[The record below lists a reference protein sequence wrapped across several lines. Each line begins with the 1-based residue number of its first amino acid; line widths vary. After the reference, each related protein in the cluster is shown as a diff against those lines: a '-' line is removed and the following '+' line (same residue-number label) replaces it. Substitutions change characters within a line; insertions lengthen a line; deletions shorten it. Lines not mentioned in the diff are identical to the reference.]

1 MATATPDT
9 TGRDDPLAV
18 AVWRDDGEPDTKS
31 ERYLARRLAA
41 ATADFKGVALTT
53 FVLAAGVAA
62 MLWLAC
68 GVVTEHWMVPG
79 GLPRWARWAWLAVGL
94 AALVAATI
102 RWIVPLLRYRVNLV
116 YAARAIERD
125 NPDLHNDLVNAVLV
139 KARPDAAP
147 PRVARSIERRAAK
160 RLAEVPAEGVID
172 RTAAVRLAY
181 ALAALVTLAC
191 VYELAAPKSLMMTA
205 ARLAAPW
212 SSLAAPARVRI
223 DPPRLAWR
231 MPGEEP
237 PPGGGAD
244 EARSVY
250 VSGGTATLV
259 RGRQLVVAAAIRGLR
274 RGERALLLVTPLR
287 EDGGVDAGAAPWQA
301 EMTPNATAGGH
312 VATLPDQARG
322 LDRSLE
328 LVIAAGDA
336 RSERLRVAVVDE
348 PALLVRRVTYEYPAY
363 TRLPAETVAWQGDL
377 RAVEGTKVTLEAESN
392 QPLEAAWID
401 LDCEGKRDVRLRV
414 GASDLARATGG
425 LVLRL
430 NRDRSGPEHASYRL
444 LFQPRGAT
452 AAHREQVIAEKM
464 EHRIEVQADLAPEV
478 AIESPTEATLQ
489 VPPGAVV
496 PIGVRAVDPDFGL
509 ARVGIEA
516 RLQGGATAPETV
528 IFRGDHQGPWRGVG
542 RLDLGKLAAGP
553 GSVVEYR
560 AVAADNRPETPNAAR
575 TEWKTLHID
584 ASAPPPP
591 QPPAAPN
598 KQSGDRQ
605 DGAGGSGEPQAG
617 QGGGEK
623 GAAGE
628 KQAGGGE
635 GGAGSQADGGKGERG
650 EKGGKGSDGGKSGA
664 SDPQSGGREGNES
677 QKGNAANDAGSGAKP
692 KQDPNQG
699 DGEQGE
705 PQQGGQQGAADGSQS
720 KDGSQGRAGNQ
731 PGSQQRPGA
740 QDGAGN
746 QQNGGGGQGGANAG
760 AQAGGQQQ
768 GGKQAGG
775 TAGTQGERKPSGDTS
790 GDGAGNQ
797 AGKGSQ
803 AGGRE
808 GQAGT
813 QGGGTGAGKQ
823 AGKSPPQNTVAADG
837 TNDGEAMERILE
849 HRNRDQG
856 GDASQDG
863 GGAGQ
868 QRPSQLG
875 EQSGQP
881 GQPGQ
886 KGAGQGQQSGQPS
899 PQGGSQPG
907 QGGEAGAAG
916 EQSAGSGGQ
925 QGQGEGR
932 EGQAQQGQ
940 GQQGQGEGREGQGQQ
955 GQGEGREGQAQ
966 QGQGQQGQGQQGQ
979 GQQGQGQQ
987 GQGQQGQGQ
996 QGQGQQGQ
1004 GQQGQGQ
1011 QGQGQQG
1018 QGQQGQGQ
1026 QGQGQ
1031 QGQGQQGQGQQGQG
1045 EGREGQAQ
1053 QGQGQQ
1059 GQGQQGQGQQGQGQQ
1074 GQGQQGQGQQG
1085 QGQQGQG
1092 QQGQGEGREGQAQ
1105 QGAGQQGEAAGAAGE
1120 ESVQPGAGQA
1130 APGSQVGQG
1139 GQAAGGQGGGGAAG
1153 ANRVDRETEWGEQD
1167 LANARNAADLAVEHL
1182 RDSIAAGRTD
1192 VLDSIGWTP
1201 EQARAFLDRWEAMK
1215 RMAGSPDPRRRGE
1228 FEKTL
1233 RSLGLRPG
1241 GARSSRD
1248 VPADVKGGQAE
1259 GRRSR
1264 PPAGYREQLK
1274 AYLQGTGGE

>member
-9 TGRDDPLAV
+9 TDRDDPLAV
-18 AVWRDDGEPDTKS
+18 AVWRDDGEPDSKS

-41 ATADFKGVALTT
+41 AIADYKGVALTT
-53 FVLAAGVAA
+53 FVLAACVAA
-62 MLWLAC
+62 MLWLAS
-68 GVVTEHWMVPG
+68 GVVIEHWIVPG
-79 GLPRWARWAWLAVGL
+79 GLPRWARWAWLATGL
-94 AALVAATI
+94 AALVAAMI
-102 RWIVPLLRYRVNLV
+102 RWIVPLVRYRVNLV

-125 NPDLHNDLVNAVLV
+125 NPDLHNDIVNAVLV
-139 KARPDAAP
+139 QARPDAAA

-160 RLAEVPAEGVID
+160 QLAEVPAEGVID
-172 RTAAVRLAY
+172 RTVAVRLAY
-181 ALAALVTLAC
+181 ALAALVALAC

-205 ARLAAPW
+205 ARLVAPW
-212 SSLAAPARVRI
+212 TTIAAPARVRI
-223 DPPRLAWR
+223 DVPRLAWR

-237 PPGGGAD
+237 PPGGMED
-244 EARSVY
+244 ESRSVH
-250 VSGGTATLV
+250 VAGGAATVV
-259 RGRQLVVAAAIRGLR
+259 RGRQLVVAAGIHGLR
-274 RGERALLLVTPLR
+274 RDERPVLLVTPLR
-287 EDGGVDAGAAPWQA
+287 EDGGVDAAAAPWQA
-301 EMTPNATAGGH
+301 EMTKGGDGAH
-312 VATLPDQARG
+312 VAVLPDHARG

-328 LVIAAGDA
+328 FVIAAGDA
-336 RSERLRVAVVDE
+336 RGERLRVAVVDE
-348 PALLVRRVTYEYPAY
+348 PSLLISKVTYDFPDY
-363 TRLPAETVAWQGDL
+363 TKLADETAAWQGDL

-401 LDCEGKRDVRLRV
+401 LDCEGKRDIRLRV

-430 NRDRSGPEHASYRL
+430 NRDRNGPEHASYRL
-444 LFQPRGAT
+444 LFQPRGVT
-452 AAHREQVIAEKM
+452 AAHREQVITEKM

-478 AIESPTEATLQ
+478 TIESPAEAALR

-516 RLQGGATAPETV
+516 RLQGAAAAPETV
-528 IFRGDHQGPWRGVG
+528 IFRGDQQGPWRGVG
-542 RLDLGKLAAGP
+542 RLDLGKLGAGP
-553 GSVVEYR
+553 GAVVEYR
-560 AVAADNRPETPNAAR
+560 AVAVDNRPEMPNEAR
-575 TEWKTLHID
+575 TEWKTLRID

-591 QPPAAPN
+591 QPQGATN
-598 KQSGDRQ
+598 GQSGDQSGDGQ
-605 DGAGGSGEPQAG
+605 DGNEGRMDPEAG

-623 GAAGE
+623 GDGE
-628 KQAGGGE
+628 NQDGGGQS
-635 GGAGSQADGGKGERG
+635 GDAPQADGGKGDRG
-650 EKGGKGSDGGKSGA
+650 EDGGQGSDDGKSGA
-664 SDPQSGGREGNES
+664 SESQPGGREGSES
-677 QKGNAANDAGSGAKP
+677 QKGDASANDAGAGAKP
-692 KQDPNQG
+692 KQEPNQG

-705 PQQGGQQGAADGSQS
+705 PQQGDQQGAADGSQS
-720 KDGSQGRAGNQ
+720 KDGEQGRAGNQ
-731 PGSQQRPGA
+731 AGSQQRPGS

-746 QQNGGGGQGGANAG
+746 QQNGAGGQGGANAG
-760 AQAGGQQQ
+760 EQPGGRQP

-775 TAGTQGERKPSGDTS
+775 TAGSQGERNPGGDAN

-797 AGKGSQ
+797 SGKGSQ

-813 QGGGTGAGKQ
+813 QGGGAGAGKQ
-823 AGKSPPQNTVAADG
+823 AGKAPPQNTVAADG

-849 HRNRDQG
+849 HRRQEQG
-856 GDASQDG
+856 DGGSQSKDGTGSQQRGASQPG
-863 GGAGQ
+863 E
-868 QRPSQLG
+868 PS
-875 EQSGQP
+875 EQP

-886 KGAGQGQQSGQPS
+886 QGAGQGQQSGQPS

-907 QGGEAGAAG
+907 QGGETGAEG
-916 EQSAGSGGQ
+916 EQSSGPGGQQGQGQQGQGQQGQGQQGQGQ

-932 EGQAQQGQ
+932 EGAGQQGA

-955 GQGEGREGQAQ
+955 GA
-966 QGQGQQGQGQQGQ
+966 GQQGQGQQGQ

-1011 QGQGQQG
+1011 QGA
-1018 QGQQGQGQ
+1018 
-1026 QGQGQ
+1026 GQ

-1045 EGREGQAQ
+1045 EGREGA
-1053 QGQGQQ
+1053 GQQ
-1059 GQGQQGQGQQGQGQQ
+1059 GQGK
-1074 GQGQQGQGQQG
+1074 
-1085 QGQQGQG
+1085 
-1092 QQGQGEGREGQAQ
+1092 GREGQGQ
-1105 QGAGQQGEAAGAAGE
+1105 QGAGQQGAGQQGAGQQGAGQQGDGAGAAGQE
-1120 ESVQPGAGQA
+1120 PSQPGAGQA

-1153 ANRVDRETEWGEQD
+1153 ANRVDREVEWGEQD

-1182 RDSIAAGRTD
+1182 RESVAAGRTD
-1192 VLDSIGWTP
+1192 VLDSLGWTP
-1201 EQARAFLDRWEAMK
+1201 EQARAFLNRWEAMK
-1215 RMAGSPDPRRRGE
+1215 RMAGSPDVRQRGE

-1241 GARSSRD
+1241 GVRSSRD
-1248 VPADVKGGQAE
+1248 VPTDVKGGQAE

-1264 PPAGYREQLK
+1264 PPSGYREQLK

>member
-94 AALVAATI
+94 VAFVAATI

-139 KARPDAAP
+139 KARPDAAA

-172 RTAAVRLAY
+172 RTTAVRLAY

-212 SSLAAPARVRI
+212 STLAAPARVRI
-223 DPPRLAWR
+223 DAPRLAWR
-231 MPGEEP
+231 MPGEERLQ
-237 PPGGGAD
+237 GGAAD
-244 EARSVY
+244 ESRSVH

-274 RGERALLLVTPLR
+274 RDERPLLLVTPLR

-348 PALLVRRVTYEYPAY
+348 PALLVRKVTYEYPAY

-452 AAHREQVIAEKM
+452 AAHREQMIAEKM

-478 AIESPTEATLQ
+478 AIESPAEATLQ

-516 RLQGGATAPETV
+516 RLQGGAAAPETV
-528 IFRGDHQGPWRGVG
+528 IFRGDQQGPWRGVG

-560 AVAADNRPETPNAAR
+560 AVAADNRPETPNEAR
-575 TEWKTLHID
+575 SEWKTLHID

-591 QPPAAPN
+591 QPQNATS
-598 KQSGDRQ
+598 KQPGDRQ
-605 DGAGGSGEPQAG
+605 DGAGGSGESQAG
-617 QGGGEK
+617 QGGGDK
-623 GAAGE
+623 GAGA
-628 KQAGGGE
+628 KQDGGGE
-635 GGAGSQADGGKGERG
+635 GGDGSQADGGKGERN

-664 SDPQSGGREGNES
+664 SESQPGGREGSES
-677 QKGNAANDAGSGAKP
+677 QKGNAAGDAGSGAKP
-692 KQDPNQG
+692 KQEPNQG
-699 DGEQGE
+699 AGEQGE

-731 PGSQQRPGA
+731 AGSQQRPGA
-740 QDGAGN
+740 QDGAGD
-746 QQNGGGGQGGANAG
+746 QQNGAGGQGGANAG

-775 TAGTQGERKPSGDTS
+775 TAGAQGERKSGGVAD

-803 AGGRE
+803 ASGRGE
-808 GQAGT
+808 QAGA
-813 QGGGTGAGKQ
+813 QGGGAGAGKQ
-823 AGKSPPQNTVAADG
+823 TGKSPPQNTVAADG

-849 HRNRDQG
+849 HRNREQA

-863 GGAGQ
+863 GGAGRQ
-868 QRPSQLG
+868 QRASQSG

-899 PQGGSQPG
+899 PQSGSQPG
-907 QGGEAGAAG
+907 QGGEAGDEG
-916 EQSAGSGGQ
+916 EQSSGP
-925 QGQGEGR
+925 
-932 EGQAQQGQ
+932 A
-940 GQQGQGEGREGQGQQ
+940 GQQGQGEGREGQG
-955 GQGEGREGQAQ
+955 Q

-1045 EGREGQAQ
+1045 EGREGQ
-1053 QGQGQQ
+1053 
-1059 GQGQQGQGQQGQGQQ
+1059 
-1074 GQGQQGQGQQG
+1074 
-1085 QGQQGQG
+1085 GQQGQG
-1092 QQGQGEGREGQAQ
+1092 QQGQGEGREGQGQ
-1105 QGAGQQGEAAGAAGE
+1105 QGAGQQKGAGEQGEGAGAAGQE
-1120 ESVQPGAGQA
+1120 PGQPGVGQA

-1153 ANRVDRETEWGEQD
+1153 ADRVDREVEWGEQD

-1182 RDSIAAGRTD
+1182 RDSLANGRTD
-1192 VLDSIGWTP
+1192 VLDSLGWTP

-1241 GARSSRD
+1241 GVRNSRD

>member
-94 AALVAATI
+94 VAFVAATI

-139 KARPDAAP
+139 KARPDAAA

-172 RTAAVRLAY
+172 RTTAVRLAY

-212 SSLAAPARVRI
+212 STLAAPARVRI
-223 DPPRLAWR
+223 DAPRLAWR
-231 MPGEEP
+231 MPGEERLQ
-237 PPGGGAD
+237 GGAAD
-244 EARSVY
+244 ESRSVH

-274 RGERALLLVTPLR
+274 RDERPLLLVTPLR

-348 PALLVRRVTYEYPAY
+348 PALLVRKVTYEYPAY

-452 AAHREQVIAEKM
+452 AAHREQMIAEKM

-478 AIESPTEATLQ
+478 AIESPAEATLQ

-516 RLQGGATAPETV
+516 RLQGGAAAPETV
-528 IFRGDHQGPWRGVG
+528 IFRGDQQGPWRGVG

-560 AVAADNRPETPNAAR
+560 AVAADNRPETPNEAR
-575 TEWKTLHID
+575 SEWKTLHID

-591 QPPAAPN
+591 QPQNATS
-598 KQSGDRQ
+598 KQPGDRQ
-605 DGAGGSGEPQAG
+605 DGAGGSGESQAG
-617 QGGGEK
+617 QGGGDK
-623 GAAGE
+623 GAGA
-628 KQAGGGE
+628 KQDGGGE
-635 GGAGSQADGGKGERG
+635 GGDGSQADGGKGERN

-664 SDPQSGGREGNES
+664 SESQPGGREGSES
-677 QKGNAANDAGSGAKP
+677 QKGNAAGDAGSGAKP
-692 KQDPNQG
+692 KQEPNQG
-699 DGEQGE
+699 AGEQGE

-731 PGSQQRPGA
+731 AGSQQRPGA
-740 QDGAGN
+740 QDGAGD
-746 QQNGGGGQGGANAG
+746 QQNGAGGQGGANAG

-775 TAGTQGERKPSGDTS
+775 TAGAQGERKSGGVAD

-803 AGGRE
+803 ASGRGE
-808 GQAGT
+808 QAGA
-813 QGGGTGAGKQ
+813 QGGGAGAGKQ
-823 AGKSPPQNTVAADG
+823 TGKSPPQNTVAADG

-849 HRNRDQG
+849 HRNREQA

-863 GGAGQ
+863 GGAGRQ
-868 QRPSQLG
+868 QRASQSG

-899 PQGGSQPG
+899 PQSGSQPG
-907 QGGEAGAAG
+907 QGGEAGDEG
-916 EQSAGSGGQ
+916 EQSSGPAGQ

-932 EGQAQQGQ
+932 E
-940 GQQGQGEGREGQGQQ
+940 
-955 GQGEGREGQAQ
+955 
-966 QGQGQQGQGQQGQ
+966 GQ

-1045 EGREGQAQ
+1045 EGREGQ
-1053 QGQGQQ
+1053 
-1059 GQGQQGQGQQGQGQQ
+1059 
-1074 GQGQQGQGQQG
+1074 
-1085 QGQQGQG
+1085 GQQGQG
-1092 QQGQGEGREGQAQ
+1092 QQGQGEGREGQGQ
-1105 QGAGQQGEAAGAAGE
+1105 QGAGQQKGAGEQGEGAGAAGQE
-1120 ESVQPGAGQA
+1120 PGQPGVGQA

-1153 ANRVDRETEWGEQD
+1153 ADRVDREVEWGEQD

-1182 RDSIAAGRTD
+1182 RDSLANGRTD
-1192 VLDSIGWTP
+1192 VLDSLGWTP

-1241 GARSSRD
+1241 GVRNSRD